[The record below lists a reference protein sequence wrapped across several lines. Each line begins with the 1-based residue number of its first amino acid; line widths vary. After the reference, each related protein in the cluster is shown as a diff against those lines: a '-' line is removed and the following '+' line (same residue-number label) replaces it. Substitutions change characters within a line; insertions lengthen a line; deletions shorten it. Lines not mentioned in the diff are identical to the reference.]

1 MSYNNYYIDYSKS
14 HIQKKSILI
23 ILFALCFSL
32 ISCES
37 EGKAEPQFQDEVY
50 VDESIV
56 PENIDSESTPSS
68 IDIGASRDIL
78 GSEDVV
84 DTKDKVI
91 SEDIVDLEDILN
103 SEDIV
108 DSEVLVGSED
118 ILNSEVLVDSEAPIE
133 AEKFEVPIAS
143 ESPEIIFEVVS
154 DIVYAISN
162 VNIRTSYSTEEDNI
176 ISVLKKGDSL
186 ERNGITKEWSKV
198 LYQEEVCYIKSEY
211 LSLEK
216 PVEATPIPQIPDNT
230 GDATN
235 VNGSFVSDLSIAEE
249 INQLIC
255 VIGNGGSDCTV
266 SFHVKDSEGTWFEQF
281 SIDGD
286 NGSKGINYDKR
297 EGDLKTPAGLYPL
310 SFAFGIKSDP
320 GALLSYRKITENDYW
335 IADASSPDY
344 NTWVNSEGVPEVSDF
359 EHLIEHNPSYT
370 YVLNIDYNVERTPG
384 LGSAIFLHCY
394 NGKGRTT
401 GCVAISEKYMKLLIQ
416 ELDSSAM
423 ILIVPNIDDLANY

>member
-1 MSYNNYYIDYSKS
+1 MSYNNYYIDSSKS

-23 ILFALCFSL
+23 ILIALCFSL
-32 ISCES
+32 IGCES
-37 EGKAEPQFQDEVY
+37 EGKAEPQYQNEAY

-56 PENIDSESTPSS
+56 SENIDSESAPNS

-78 GSEDVV
+78 G
-84 DTKDKVI
+84 
-91 SEDIVDLEDILN
+91 

-133 AEKFEVPIAS
+133 AEKFEVPTAF

-154 DIVYAISN
+154 DTVYSVSN

-216 PVEATPIPQIPDNT
+216 PIEATPTPRIPNNT
-230 GDATN
+230 GDAAN
-235 VNGSFVSDLSIAEE
+235 VNGSFASGLSIAEE

-266 SFHVKDSEGTWFEQF
+266 SFHVKDSEGKWFEQF

-286 NGSKGINYDKR
+286 NGSKGISYDKR
-297 EGDLKTPAGLYPL
+297 EGDLKTPAGLYSL

-335 IADASSPDY
+335 IADVNSPNY
-344 NTWVNSEGVPEVSDF
+344 NTWVNSEGVPEASDF

-370 YVLNIDYNVERTPG
+370 YALNIDYNVQRTPG

-401 GCVAISEKYMKLLIQ
+401 GCIAISEKYMKLLIQ

-423 ILIVPNIDDLANY
+423 ILIVPKSEDLVNY